1 MPSTIFGA
9 AAGSGDAD
17 EKTGPF
23 FSEMQGDV
31 TQLLGLPGSSGE
43 EEHRRLPSYKP
54 ADLRRWKYGPLP
66 RVVGGSQSLGM
77 SVDL

>member
-9 AAGSGDAD
+9 AAGSGDAN

-43 EEHRRLPSYKP
+43 EEHRR
-54 ADLRRWKYGPLP
+54 
-66 RVVGGSQSLGM
+66 
-77 SVDL
+77 